1 MDKVSDADL
10 LENHGLLRSD
20 PERYLAL
27 ANAFVHQN
35 PSHPDG
41 YFSRHHAWMNLGRPD
56 LALAD
61 LDKSL
66 SLQSHNVTLRS
77 RGNVLRS
84 MGRYAEAIEDFDRS
98 EALDPIA
105 WREAYG
111 PLFRADCHAR
121 LGIEAAALAD
131 CDQLDSDHWT
141 PGVHGAP
148 AGTKA
153 QVIAQVRRLAASSK
167 RHSSG

>member
-1 MDKVSDADL
+1 MS
-10 LENHGLLRSD
+10 LE
-20 PERYLAL
+20 
-27 ANAFVHQN
+27 
-35 PSHPDG
+35 
-41 YFSRHHAWMNLGRPD
+41 RPD

-66 SLQSHNVTLRS
+66 SLESHNVTLRS

-84 MGRYAEAIEDFDRS
+84 MGRYAEAIKDFDRS